1 MMFTPFAFIKQT
13 TQSRIYTILLS
24 APGPDDKVC
33 AVGPN
38 KGQVLYTT
46 DITFPLVSIIYT
58 DSSLTTRFKGG
69 NFFYSTYDALQ
80 TPYGIYIAIDDLG
93 VIKITGACK

>member
-1 MMFTPFAFIKQT
+1 MMFTPFAFIKQ
-13 TQSRIYTILLS
+13 SGGSNVYEILLS
-24 APGPDDKVC
+24 NPGIDIGVC

-46 DITFPLVSIIYT
+46 DITFPLGSIIYT
-58 DSSLTTRFKGG
+58 DSSLTTRFNGG
-69 NFFYSTYDALQ
+69 NFFYSTYNTLQ
-80 TPYGIYIAIDDLG
+80 TPYDIYIAIDRLG

>member
-1 MMFTPFAFIKQT
+1 MFTPFAFIKQ
-13 TQSRIYTILLS
+13 SGGSSVYEILLS
-24 APGPDDKVC
+24 APGPDDGVC

-46 DITFPLVSIIYT
+46 DITFPLGSIIYT
-58 DSSLTTRFKGG
+58 NSSLTTRFKGN

-80 TPYGIYIAIDDLG
+80 TPYNIYIAIDNLG
-93 VIKITGACK
+93 VIKVTGRCR